1 MIVNNNFRDSFE
13 EKYVGFY
20 RWLLLLV
27 GCLSFIGFIA
37 MILSLIWTASD
48 TSREQ
53 AYDYFDS
60 PQWLEVRRE
69 VLPLVVKAKEDE
81 VVEAVVEKS
90 SISVHPLVLEIR
102 DNLLLQF
109 DANEQK
115 LIGHVFSKRLLNE
128 WLMEEIAISSSW
140 RPRLLES
147 LVSASAQ
154 IGSDERIKRI
164 GSVEARADVVL
175 ESLNTYIEHYLINVR
190 RADQLVGE
198 RLQKEE
204 SEKTAL
210 AAQIIVAIPIVVI
223 TFQSLIGLIL
233 LIRVELHL
241 RQFVRDY
248 RKTNL

>member
-1 MIVNNNFRDSFE
+1 
-13 EKYVGFY
+13 
-20 RWLLLLV
+20 
-27 GCLSFIGFIA
+27 
-37 MILSLIWTASD
+37 
-48 TSREQ
+48 
-53 AYDYFDS
+53 
-60 PQWLEVRRE
+60 
-69 VLPLVVKAKEDE
+69 
-81 VVEAVVEKS
+81 
-90 SISVHPLVLEIR
+90 
-102 DNLLLQF
+102 
-109 DANEQK
+109 
-115 LIGHVFSKRLLNE
+115 
-128 WLMEEIAISSSW
+128 MEEIAISSSW

-223 TFQSLIGLIL
+223 TFLSLIGLIL

>member
-27 GCLSFIGFIA
+27 GCLSVIGFIA
-37 MILSLIWTASD
+37 MILSLLWTASD

-60 PQWLEVRRE
+60 PQWLDVRRE

-223 TFQSLIGLIL
+223 TFLSLIGLIL